1 MIARIVEFSLVQ
13 RALVCALGLFLL
25 FGGLY
30 AFHILDVVAY
40 PDPAP
45 PFVEVIAQKPGW
57 SAEEME
63 RIITIPME
71 TAMQGIP
78 NLTTIRSLSLFGLGE
93 IKVYFDFGTNWYTA
107 RQEILNRLQTVDLP
121 EGVQPELS
129 PWWAIAEI
137 YRYQLVGSGHS
148 LTDLKTIQDWQVRRE
163 FKRVPGV
170 IDVTGFGGTTKE
182 YHVDLDPGALLTYG
196 ITLPQIEAALANSN
210 ANVGGSYLAL
220 GPQSY
225 NVRGVGFI
233 ESLDDIANTVVAVKD
248 GTPIFIQN
256 LGKVSIG
263 HAIRLGQVGID
274 EDEDT
279 VEGVVLLQREA
290 QALATLTRVN
300 QAVEKMNEK
309 KLPPGV
315 QIKTIYD
322 RTIMIN
328 TVIETVVHIL
338 LNGMVLVLL
347 VLLFFL
353 GHFRTALIVA
363 CTIPLALLFTF
374 SCMVMIGQSAN
385 LISLGAIDFGII
397 VDAPL
402 VMVESIFYYLCH
414 HAKPGVTPPQLIARA
429 ARHVGRPILFST
441 VIIVVAFI
449 PLFTMTGVPGKIFAP
464 MSITYGLALI
474 GSLLLACTLAPAM
487 CSFLLNG
494 PMREK
499 EPKLVA
505 MLRQWYL
512 TRLRW
517 ALHHQKQVLSS
528 VGLLLLLTLLAL
540 NFMGG
545 EFMPA
550 LEEGN
555 IWVRIRMPIDI
566 RFDDAAVLASRMRK
580 MFMESPEVDT
590 AVSQLGRPDDGTD
603 PESFFNVE
611 YYVSLKPRSEW
622 RPGLTKDQLI
632 EEIEERLEEI
642 PGLKTNFSQLIQ
654 DSVEEAMSGVKSEN
668 SIKLYGPNLTKLQS
682 IAEEV
687 EGVLKEIR
695 GVRELSINRT
705 MGQPNLLIQVDRQAC
720 ARYGI
725 QVGHVNAVVQAAIG
739 GEAVTKVIEGDRR
752 FDLVV
757 RFLPQYRQD
766 ETTIGQIQV
775 SAPDGVGIPLKQLA
789 TITRQTGAFMIYREN
804 NERYIPIMF
813 SIRDRDLVSTIQEAQ
828 QRLEAHLTLPEGYHL
843 EWAGQYDQLIKEQ
856 QRLMIVVPLTL
867 VLILFLLYLTFGTF
881 RHAFLVLAT
890 VPFALIGGV
899 LSLVLTQTP
908 FSISAAVGFIS
919 TLGIAILGGV
929 LIVSSIRELEQKGT
943 PLLEAI
949 ISGAEL
955 QLRPVLMA
963 TIGAAL
969 GLVPAAL
976 ASGIGSEAQK
986 PLARVVVGG
995 MLTAAFL
1002 ILFVVPILYH
1012 LSDRLSLGKRPP
1024 PLGSADDLP
1033 VSSEKHSLM
1042 SEHH

>member
-1 MIARIVEFSLVQ
+1 MIARLVELSLVQ
-13 RALVCALGLFLL
+13 RALVCALGILLL

-40 PDPAP
+40 PDPSP
-45 PFVEVIAQKPGW
+45 PFVEVISQKSGW

-63 RIITIPME
+63 RIITIPIE
-71 TAMQGIP
+71 TALQGIP
-78 NLTTIRSLSLFGLGE
+78 GLANIRSLSLFGLSE
-93 IKVYFDFGTNWYTA
+93 LKVYFEFGTNWYA
-107 RQEILNRLQTVDLP
+107 VRQEVLNRLHSVDLP
-121 EGVQPELS
+121 DDVKPELS

-137 YRYQLVGSGHS
+137 YRYQLVGEGYS

-163 FKRVPGV
+163 FKRVPGI
-170 IDVTGFGGTTKE
+170 IDVTAFGGTTKE
-182 YHVDLDPGALLTYG
+182 YHVDLDPGALITYG
-196 ITLPQIEAALANSN
+196 VTLPQIKAALANSN

-233 ESLDDIANTVVAVKD
+233 DSLDDVANVVVAVKD
-248 GTPIFIQN
+248 GTPVYIKN

-263 HAIRLGQVGID
+263 NAIRLGQVGIN
-274 EDEDT
+274 EVEDT
-279 VEGVVLLQREA
+279 VEGVILLQRDT
-290 QALATLTRVN
+290 QALPTLARVN
-300 QAVEKMNEK
+300 QKVEELNQK
-309 KLPPGV
+309 KLPAGV

-322 RTIMIN
+322 RTVMIN
-328 TVIETVVHIL
+328 TVIETVVHVLI
-338 LNGMVLVLL
+338 NGMVLVLL

-374 SCMVMIGQSAN
+374 SAMVLIGQSAN

-429 ARHVGRPILFST
+429 SRHVGRPILFST

-464 MSITYGLALI
+464 MSITYGLALA
-474 GSLLLACTLAPAM
+474 GSLLLACTLAPAL
-487 CSFLLNG
+487 CSFFLNG
-494 PMREK
+494 PMREQ

-505 MLRQWYL
+505 KLRQNYL
-512 TRLRW
+512 ASLRW
-517 ALHHQKQVLSS
+517 GLHNQKLVLGA
-528 VGLLLLLTLLAL
+528 VGLLLLLTVLAL

-555 IWVRIRMPIDI
+555 LWVRIRMPIDI
-566 RFDDAAVLASRMRK
+566 RFDDAANLASRMRK
-580 MFMESPEVDT
+580 MFMESPEVST

-611 YYVSLKPRSEW
+611 YYVNLKPRDQW
-622 RPGLTKDQLI
+622 RPGLTKEGLI
-632 EEIEERLEEI
+632 EEIEERLETI
-642 PGLKTNFSQLIQ
+642 PGLKINFSQLIQ

-668 SIKLYGPNLTKLQS
+668 SIKLYGHNLTELQG
-682 IAEEV
+682 IAERIES
-687 EGVLKEIR
+687 ELKNIR

-725 QVGHVNAVVQAAIG
+725 QVADVNAMVQAAIG
-739 GEAVTKVIEGDRR
+739 GEAVTEVIEGDRR

-766 ETTIGQIQV
+766 EHSIGQIRV
-775 SAPDGVGIPLKQLA
+775 SSPEGVGIPLKQLA
-789 TITRQTGAFMIYREN
+789 NIVRQTGAFMIYREN
-804 NERYIPIMF
+804 HERYIPIMF

-828 QRLEAHLTLPEGYHL
+828 GHLEDRITLPEGYHL
-843 EWAGQYDQLIKEQ
+843 EWAGQYDQLVKEQ
-856 QRLMIVVPLTL
+856 QRLMIVVPLTMI
-867 VLILFLLYLTFGTF
+867 LILFLLYLTFGSF
-881 RHAFLVLAT
+881 RYAFIVLAT
-890 VPFALIGGV
+890 VPFAMIGGV
-899 LSLVLTQTP
+899 LSLVLTHTP

-943 PLLEAI
+943 PLMEAI
-949 ISGAEL
+949 LTGAEM
-955 QLRPVLMA
+955 QMRPVLMA
-963 TIGAAL
+963 TLGAAL
-969 GLVPAAL
+969 GLVPAAI

-995 MLTAAFL
+995 MLTATFL
-1002 ILFVVPILYH
+1002 ILFVVPILYQ
-1012 LSDRLSLGKRPP
+1012 LSSRYSRPRSVP
-1024 PLGSADDLP
+1024 
-1033 VSSEKHSLM
+1033 SSDMELQEKWEQELTHENPHS
-1042 SEHH
+1042 

>member
-1 MIARIVEFSLVQ
+1 MIARLVELSLVQ
-13 RALVCALGLFLL
+13 RALVCALGIILL

-40 PDPAP
+40 PDPSP
-45 PFVEVIAQKPGW
+45 PFVEVISQKSGW

-63 RIITIPME
+63 RIITIPIE
-71 TAMQGIP
+71 TALQGIP
-78 NLTTIRSLSLFGLGE
+78 GLTNVRSLSLFGLSE
-93 IKVYFDFGTNWYTA
+93 LKVYFEFGTNWYA
-107 RQEILNRLQTVDLP
+107 VRQEVLNRLHAVDLP
-121 EGVQPELS
+121 EGVKPELS

-137 YRYQLVGSGHS
+137 YRYELVGDEYS

-163 FKRVPGV
+163 FKRVPGI
-170 IDVTGFGGTTKE
+170 IDVTAFGGTTKE
-182 YHVDLDPGALLTYG
+182 YHVDLDPGALITYG
-196 ITLPQIEAALANSN
+196 VTLPQIKAALANSN

-233 ESLDDIANTVVAVKD
+233 ESLDDVANVVVAVKD
-248 GTPIFIQN
+248 GTPIYIKN

-263 HAIRLGQVGID
+263 NAIRLGQVGIND
-274 EDEDT
+274 VEDT
-279 VEGVVLLQREA
+279 VEGVILLQRDT
-290 QALATLTRVN
+290 QALPTLARVN
-300 QAVEKMNEK
+300 QKVEELNSK
-309 KLPPGV
+309 KLPTGV

-322 RTIMIN
+322 RTVMIN
-328 TVIETVVHIL
+328 TVIETVVHVLI
-338 LNGMVLVLL
+338 NGMVLVLI

-374 SCMVMIGQSAN
+374 SAMVMIGQSAN

-429 ARHVGRPILFST
+429 SRHVGRPILFST

-464 MSITYGLALI
+464 MSITYGLALA

-494 PMREK
+494 PMREQ
-499 EPKLVA
+499 EPKLVSK
-505 MLRQWYL
+505 LRQSYL
-512 TRLRW
+512 TSLRW
-517 ALHHQKQVLSS
+517 GLHNQKPVLGV
-528 VGLLLLLTLLAL
+528 VGALLLATILAL

-566 RFDDAAVLASRMRK
+566 RFEDAATLASRMRK
-580 MFMESPEVDT
+580 MFTDSPEVAT

-611 YYVSLKPRSEW
+611 YYVSLKPRNEW
-622 RPGLTKDQLI
+622 RPGLTKEALI
-632 EEIEERLEEI
+632 EEIEERLETI
-642 PGLKTNFSQLIQ
+642 PGLKVNFSQLIQ

-668 SIKLYGPNLTKLQS
+668 SIKLYGHNLTELQS
-682 IAEEV
+682 LAEHI
-687 EGVLKEIR
+687 EGELKNIR

-725 QVGHVNAVVQAAIG
+725 QVADVNAMVQAAIG
-739 GEAVTKVIEGDRR
+739 GEAVTQVIEGDRR

-766 ETTIGQIQV
+766 ENSIGQIQV
-775 SAPDGVGIPLKQLA
+775 SSPEGVGIPLKQLA
-789 TITRQTGAFMIYREN
+789 NIVRQTGAFMIYREN
-804 NERYIPIMF
+804 HERYIPIMF

-828 QRLEAHLTLPEGYHL
+828 QRLQENIHLPEGYHL
-843 EWAGQYDQLIKEQ
+843 EWAGQYDQLVKEQ
-856 QRLMIVVPLTL
+856 QRLMVVVPLTM
-867 VLILFLLYLTFGTF
+867 VLILFLLYLTFGAF
-881 RHAFLVLAT
+881 RYAFIVLAT
-890 VPFALIGGV
+890 VPFAMIGGV
-899 LSLVLTQTP
+899 LSLVLTHTP

-943 PLLEAI
+943 PLMEAI
-949 ISGAEL
+949 LSGAEM
-955 QLRPVLMA
+955 QMRPVLMA
-963 TIGAAL
+963 TLGAAL
-969 GLVPAAL
+969 GLVPAAI

-995 MLTAAFL
+995 MLTATFL
-1002 ILFVVPILYH
+1002 ILFVVPILYQM
-1012 LSDRLSLGKRPP
+1012 SSRYSRSRS
-1024 PLGSADDLP
+1024 GSPATHEEEALLA
-1033 VSSEKHSLM
+1033 SQEIHKIENH
-1042 SEHH
+1042 

>member
-1 MIARIVEFSLVQ
+1 
-13 RALVCALGLFLL
+13 
-25 FGGLY
+25 
-30 AFHILDVVAY
+30 
-40 PDPAP
+40 
-45 PFVEVIAQKPGW
+45 
-57 SAEEME
+57 
-63 RIITIPME
+63 
-71 TAMQGIP
+71 
-78 NLTTIRSLSLFGLGE
+78 
-93 IKVYFDFGTNWYTA
+93 
-107 RQEILNRLQTVDLP
+107 
-121 EGVQPELS
+121 
-129 PWWAIAEI
+129 
-137 YRYQLVGSGHS
+137 
-148 LTDLKTIQDWQVRRE
+148 
-163 FKRVPGV
+163 
-170 IDVTGFGGTTKE
+170 
-182 YHVDLDPGALLTYG
+182 
-196 ITLPQIEAALANSN
+196 
-210 ANVGGSYLAL
+210 
-220 GPQSY
+220 
-225 NVRGVGFI
+225 
-233 ESLDDIANTVVAVKD
+233 
-248 GTPIFIQN
+248 
-256 LGKVSIG
+256 
-263 HAIRLGQVGID
+263 
-274 EDEDT
+274 
-279 VEGVVLLQREA
+279 
-290 QALATLTRVN
+290 
-300 QAVEKMNEK
+300 
-309 KLPPGV
+309 
-315 QIKTIYD
+315 
-322 RTIMIN
+322 
-328 TVIETVVHIL
+328 
-338 LNGMVLVLL
+338 
-347 VLLFFL
+347 
-353 GHFRTALIVA
+353 
-363 CTIPLALLFTF
+363 
-374 SCMVMIGQSAN
+374 
-385 LISLGAIDFGII
+385 
-397 VDAPL
+397 
-402 VMVESIFYYLCH
+402 
-414 HAKPGVTPPQLIARA
+414 
-429 ARHVGRPILFST
+429 
-441 VIIVVAFI
+441 
-449 PLFTMTGVPGKIFAP
+449 
-464 MSITYGLALI
+464 
-474 GSLLLACTLAPAM
+474 
-487 CSFLLNG
+487 
-494 PMREK
+494 
-499 EPKLVA
+499 
-505 MLRQWYL
+505 
-512 TRLRW
+512 
-517 ALHHQKQVLSS
+517 
-528 VGLLLLLTLLAL
+528 
-540 NFMGG
+540 
-545 EFMPA
+545 MPA

-566 RFDDAAVLASRMRK
+566 RFDDAATLASRMRK
-580 MFMESPEVDT
+580 MFMQSPEVDT

-622 RPGLTKDQLI
+622 RAGLNKEKLI

-687 EGVLKEIR
+687 ESVLQEIR

-725 QVGHVNAVVQAAIG
+725 QVGDVNAMVQAAIG
-739 GEAVTKVIEGDRR
+739 GKAVTKIIEGDRR

-775 SAPDGVGIPLKQLA
+775 SAPDGVGIPLKQELA

-828 QRLEAHLTLPEGYHL
+828 QRLKAHLTLPEGYHL
-843 EWAGQYDQLIKEQ
+843 EWAGQYDQLVKEQ

-899 LSLVLTQTP
+899 LSLVLTHTP

-929 LIVSSIRELEQKGT
+929 LIVSSIRELEQKGI

-949 ISGAEL
+949 ISGAEM

-1012 LSDRLSLGKRPP
+1012 LSDRLSLVKRPP
-1024 PLGSADDLP
+1024 AQESADDLP
-1033 VSSEKHSLM
+1033 TGSKEHSLVGD
-1042 SEHH
+1042 HH

>member
-1 MIARIVEFSLVQ
+1 MIAKLVELSLVQ
-13 RALVCALGLFLL
+13 RALVCALGLLLL

-40 PDPAP
+40 PDPSP
-45 PFVEVIAQKPGW
+45 PFVEVISQKAGW

-63 RIITIPME
+63 RIITIPIE
-71 TAMQGIP
+71 TALQGIP
-78 NLTTIRSLSLFGLGE
+78 GLTNVRSLSLFGLSE
-93 IKVYFDFGTNWYTA
+93 LKVYFEFGTNWYA
-107 RQEILNRLQTVDLP
+107 VRQEVLNRLHTVDLP
-121 EGVQPELS
+121 EGVKPELS

-137 YRYQLVGSGHS
+137 YRYELVGENYS

-163 FKRVPGV
+163 FKRVPGI
-170 IDVTGFGGTTKE
+170 IDVTAFGGTTKE
-182 YHVDLDPGALLTYG
+182 YHVDLDPGALITYDV
-196 ITLPQIEAALANSN
+196 TVPQITAALANSN

-233 ESLDDIANTVVAVKD
+233 DSLEDVANTVVAVKD
-248 GTPIFIQN
+248 GTPIFVKN

-263 HAIRLGQVGID
+263 NAIRLGQVGIND
-274 EDEDT
+274 MEDT
-279 VEGVVLLQREA
+279 VEGVILLQRDT
-290 QALATLTRVN
+290 QALPTLERVN
-300 QAVEKMNEK
+300 QKIKELNSK

-315 QIKTIYD
+315 EIKTIYD
-322 RTIMIN
+322 RTVMIN

-338 LNGMVLVLL
+338 INGMVLVLI

-374 SCMVMIGQSAN
+374 SAMVLMGQSAN

-429 ARHVGRPILFST
+429 SRHVGRPILFST

-464 MSITYGLALI
+464 MSITYGLALA

-499 EPKLVA
+499 EPKLVS
-505 MLRQWYL
+505 MLRQRYL
-512 TRLRW
+512 ASLRW
-517 ALHHQKQVLSS
+517 GLHNQKLVLGA
-528 VGLLLLLTLLAL
+528 VGMLLLITVLAL
-540 NFMGG
+540 SFMGG

-566 RFDDAAVLASRMRK
+566 RFDDAAALASRMRK
-580 MFMESPEVDT
+580 MFMESPEVET

-611 YYVSLKPRSEW
+611 YYVSLKPREAW
-622 RPGLTKDQLI
+622 RHGLTKEALI
-632 EEIEERLEEI
+632 EEIEERLETI
-642 PGLKTNFSQLIQ
+642 PGLKVNFSQLIQ

-668 SIKLYGPNLTKLQS
+668 SIKLYGHNLTELQAL
-682 IAEEV
+682 AEKV
-687 EGVLKEIR
+687 EGELKNIR
-695 GVRELSINRT
+695 GVKELSINRT

-725 QVGHVNAVVQAAIG
+725 QVADVNAMVQAAIG
-739 GEAVTKVIEGDRR
+739 GEAVTQVIEGDRR

-766 ETTIGQIQV
+766 ENSIGQIQV
-775 SAPDGVGIPLKQLA
+775 SSPEGVGIPLKQLA
-789 TITRQTGAFMIYREN
+789 TIVRQTGAFMIYREN
-804 NERYIPIMF
+804 HERYIPIMF

-828 QRLEAHLTLPEGYHL
+828 RLLQEKIQLPEGYHL
-843 EWAGQYDQLIKEQ
+843 EWAGQYDQLVREQ
-856 QRLMIVVPLTL
+856 QRLMVVVPLTM
-867 VLILFLLYLTFGTF
+867 VLILFLLYLTFGSF
-881 RHAFLVLAT
+881 RYAFIVLTT
-890 VPFALIGGV
+890 VPFAMIGGV
-899 LSLVLTQTP
+899 LSLVLTNTP

-943 PLLEAI
+943 PLMEAI
-949 ISGAEL
+949 LSGAEL
-955 QLRPVLMA
+955 QMRPVLMA
-963 TIGAAL
+963 TLGAAL
-969 GLVPAAL
+969 GLVPAAI

-995 MLTAAFL
+995 MLTATFL

-1012 LSDRLSLGKRPP
+1012 LTSRLTRFKGEPHSQSIEQEQSLGQ
-1024 PLGSADDLP
+1024 DH
-1033 VSSEKHSLM
+1033 SSVNE
-1042 SEHH
+1042 

>member
-1 MIARIVEFSLVQ
+1 MIARLVELSLVQ
-13 RALVCALGLFLL
+13 RALVCALGILLL

-40 PDPAP
+40 PDPSP
-45 PFVEVIAQKPGW
+45 PFVEVISQKTGW

-63 RIITIPME
+63 RIITIPIE
-71 TAMQGIP
+71 TALQGIP
-78 NLTTIRSLSLFGLGE
+78 GLTNVRSLSLFGLSE
-93 IKVYFDFGTNWYTA
+93 LKVYFEFGTNWYA
-107 RQEILNRLQTVDLP
+107 VRQEVLNRLHTVDLP
-121 EGVQPELS
+121 EGVKPELS

-137 YRYQLVGSGHS
+137 YRYELVGKGYS

-163 FKRVPGV
+163 FKRVPGI
-170 IDVTGFGGTTKE
+170 IDVTAFGGTTKE
-182 YHVDLDPGALLTYG
+182 YHVDLDPGALITYG
-196 ITLPQIEAALANSN
+196 VTLPQIEAALTHSN

-233 ESLDDIANTVVAVKD
+233 ESLEDIANVVVAVKD
-248 GTPIFIQN
+248 GTPIYIKN

-263 HAIRLGQVGID
+263 NAIRLGQVGID
-274 EDEDT
+274 ETEDT
-279 VEGVVLLQREA
+279 VEGVILLQRDA
-290 QALATLTRVN
+290 QALPTLTRVN
-300 QAVEKMNEK
+300 QKIEELNQK
-309 KLPPGV
+309 KLPTGV

-328 TVIETVVHIL
+328 TVIETVVHVLI
-338 LNGMVLVLL
+338 NGMVLVLI

-374 SCMVMIGQSAN
+374 SAMVMIGQSAN

-402 VMVESIFYYLCH
+402 VMVESIFYFLCH

-429 ARHVGRPILFST
+429 SRHVGRPILFST

-464 MSITYGLALI
+464 MSITYGLALA

-494 PMREK
+494 PMREQ

-505 MLRQWYL
+505 LLRQKYL
-512 TRLRW
+512 AALHW
-517 ALHHQKQVLSS
+517 GLHHQKPVLGA
-528 VGLLLLLTLLAL
+528 VGGLLLSTILAL

-555 IWVRIRMPIDI
+555 LWVRIRMPIDI
-566 RFDDAAVLASRMRK
+566 RFEDAATLASRMRK
-580 MFMESPEVDT
+580 MFMESPEVAT

-611 YYVSLKPRSEW
+611 YYVSLKPRDAW
-622 RPGLTKDQLI
+622 RPGLTKDALI
-632 EEIEERLEEI
+632 EEIEERLETI
-642 PGLKTNFSQLIQ
+642 PGLKINFSQLIQ

-668 SIKLYGPNLTKLQS
+668 SIKLYGHNLTDLQAL
-682 IAEEV
+682 AEQI
-687 EGVLKEIR
+687 EGELKNIR

-725 QVGHVNAVVQAAIG
+725 QVADVNAMVQAAIG
-739 GEAVTKVIEGDRR
+739 GEAVTEVIEGDRR

-766 ETTIGQIQV
+766 ENSIGQIQV
-775 SAPDGVGIPLKQLA
+775 NSPEGIGIPLKQLA
-789 TITRQTGAFMIYREN
+789 NIVRQTGAFMIYREN
-804 NERYIPIMF
+804 HERYIPIMF

-828 QRLEAHLTLPEGYHL
+828 RHLQARITLPEGYHL
-843 EWAGQYDQLIKEQ
+843 EWAGQYDQLVKEQ
-856 QRLMIVVPLTL
+856 QRLMIVVPLTML
-867 VLILFLLYLTFGTF
+867 LILFLLYLTFGSF
-881 RHAFLVLAT
+881 RYAFIVLAT
-890 VPFALIGGV
+890 VPFAMIGGV

-949 ISGAEL
+949 LSGAEM
-955 QLRPVLMA
+955 QMRPVLMA
-963 TIGAAL
+963 TLGAAL
-969 GLVPAAL
+969 GLVPAAI

-995 MLTAAFL
+995 MLTATFL
-1002 ILFVVPILYH
+1002 ILFVVPILYQ
-1012 LSDRLSLGKRPP
+1012 LSSKFKK
-1024 PLGSADDLP
+1024 STDLP
-1033 VSSEKHSLM
+1033 SEEQALSQEDPSFPK
-1042 SEHH
+1042 

>member
-1 MIARIVEFSLVQ
+1 MIGRLVELSLVQ
-13 RALVCALGLFLL
+13 RALVCTFGIFLL

-40 PDPAP
+40 PDPSP
-45 PFVEVIAQKPGW
+45 PFVEVISQKAGW

-63 RIITIPME
+63 RIITIPIE
-71 TAMQGIP
+71 TALQGIP
-78 NLTTIRSLSLFGLGE
+78 GLTNVRSLSLFGLSE
-93 IKVYFDFGTNWYTA
+93 LKVYFEFGTNWYA
-107 RQEILNRLQTVDLP
+107 VRQEVLNRLHTVDLP
-121 EGVQPELS
+121 EGVKPELS

-137 YRYQLVGSGHS
+137 YRYELVGEGYS
-148 LTDLKTIQDWQVRRE
+148 LTDLKTIQDWQVRRA
-163 FKRVPGV
+163 FKQVPGI
-170 IDVTGFGGTTKE
+170 IDVTAFGGTTKE

-196 ITLPQIEAALANSN
+196 VTLAQIKAALANSN

-233 ESLDDIANTVVAVKD
+233 NNLDDVAKVVVAVKD
-248 GTPIFIQN
+248 GTPIFIEN

-263 HAIRLGQVGID
+263 TAIRLGQVGIN
-274 EDEDT
+274 EVEDT
-279 VEGVVLLQREA
+279 LEGVILLQRDT
-290 QALATLTRVN
+290 QALSTLARVN
-300 QAVEKMNEK
+300 QKIEELNQK
-309 KLPPGV
+309 KLPAGV

-322 RTIMIN
+322 RTTMIN

-338 LNGMVLVLL
+338 INGMVLVLI

-374 SCMVMIGQSAN
+374 SAMVIMGQSAN

-464 MSITYGLALI
+464 MSITYGLALA

-494 PMREK
+494 PMREQ
-499 EPKLVA
+499 EPKLVSI
-505 MLRQWYL
+505 LRQSYL
-512 TRLRW
+512 TALRW
-517 ALHHQKQVLSS
+517 GLHHQKLVLGA
-528 VGLLLLLTLLAL
+528 VGILLVVTVLAL

-566 RFDDAAVLASRMRK
+566 RFEDAAALASRMRN
-580 MFMESPEVDT
+580 MFMESPEVAT

-611 YYVSLKPRSEW
+611 YYVNLKPRDEW
-622 RPGLTKDQLI
+622 RPDLTKEGLI
-632 EEIEERLEEI
+632 EEIEGRLETI
-642 PGLKTNFSQLIQ
+642 PGLKVNFSQLIQ

-668 SIKLYGPNLTKLQS
+668 SIKLYGHNLTELQTL
-682 IAEEV
+682 AEKV
-687 EGVLKEIR
+687 EGELKNIR
-695 GVRELSINRT
+695 GVKELSINRT

-725 QVGHVNAVVQAAIG
+725 QVGDVNAMVQAAIG
-739 GEAVTKVIEGDRR
+739 GEAVTEVIEGDRR
-752 FDLVV
+752 FELVV

-775 SAPDGVGIPLKQLA
+775 SSPEGVGIPLKQLA
-789 TITRQTGAFMIYREN
+789 TIVRQTGAFMIYREN
-804 NERYIPIMF
+804 HERYIPIMF
-813 SIRDRDLVSTIQEAQ
+813 SIRDRDLVSTIREAQ
-828 QRLEAHLTLPEGYHL
+828 RHLEDRITLPEGYHL
-843 EWAGQYDQLIKEQ
+843 EWAGQYDQLVKEQ
-856 QRLMIVVPLTL
+856 QRLMIVVPLTM
-867 VLILFLLYLTFGTF
+867 VLILFLLYLTFGSF
-881 RHAFLVLAT
+881 RYAFIVLAT
-890 VPFALIGGV
+890 VPFAMIGGV
-899 LSLVLTQTP
+899 LSLVLTHTP

-929 LIVSSIRELEQKGT
+929 LIVSSIRELEQNGI
-943 PLLEAI
+943 PLKEAI
-949 ISGAEL
+949 LSGAEL
-955 QLRPVLMA
+955 QMRPVLMA
-963 TIGAAL
+963 TLGAAL

-995 MLTAAFL
+995 MLTATFL
-1002 ILFVVPILYH
+1002 ILFVVPILYQ
-1012 LSDRLSLGKRPP
+1012 LTSQYSKR
-1024 PLGSADDLP
+1024 
-1033 VSSEKHSLM
+1033 SSRSQPNPEEEELLHQDIIQR
-1042 SEHH
+1042 SEHL